1 MGKTEAIV
9 LMACDAKVAAQ
20 SAVAYAKQGSQPR
33 ATLKAVR
40 LPGSCAP
47 LTACTAHARSRLPA
61 SPGHACGAGGGP
73 FANARR

>member
-33 ATLKAVR
+33 ATPKAV
-40 LPGSCAP
+40 A
-47 LTACTAHARSRLPA
+47 ACPARAHR
-61 SPGHACGAGGGP
+61 
-73 FANARR
+73 